1 MNFQQLRYLHGIAE
15 QGYNIS
21 RAAAALHT
29 SQPGISKQIQM
40 LEQEI
45 GIAIL
50 VRKGNRIV
58 GVTEPGRAILEVA
71 RRMLH
76 DADNLKRIG
85 EDYTAKDAGR
95 LVVATT
101 HMHARYVLRDVIREF
116 IRRHPSV
123 QLVLRQAS
131 PAQTAQLVA
140 SGEADIGVSSQPF
153 ESVTDLVMLP
163 CYELHRSVITPRA
176 HPLLKDKRLTL
187 KSIAKYPI
195 ITLDQS
201 FIGGS
206 AVLHA
211 FEAARIKPNIVL
223 SAIDADVVKTYV
235 ELGLGIAILPS
246 IAYEPR
252 RDTALRAIDAAKLFE
267 PTVACIELR
276 RENYLR
282 SYMLD
287 FIQCIAPQWSRETI
301 AQAMRTGDTGPARTP
316 LVKASDFRGTPSFM
330 QTI

>member
-1 MNFQQLRYLHGIAE
+1 MNLQQLRYLHGIAE
-15 QGYNIS
+15 QGFNIS

-40 LEQEI
+40 LEREI

-58 GVTEPGRAILEVA
+58 GVTEPGQAILDVA

-76 DADNLKRIG
+76 DAENLKRIG
-85 EDYTAKDAGR
+85 DDFTAKDAGR

-101 HMHARYVLRDVIREF
+101 HMHARYVLRDVIRDF

-140 SGEADIGVSSQPF
+140 SGEADIGVSSQPP
-153 ESVTDLVMLP
+153 ESVSDLVMLP
-163 CYELHRSVITPRA
+163 CYELHRSVITPKG
-176 HPLLKDKRLTL
+176 HPLLKEKRLTL
-187 KSIAKYPI
+187 RAIARHPI

-201 FIGGS
+201 FVGGS
-206 AVLHA
+206 AVLRA
-211 FEAARIKPNIVL
+211 FAAARIRPNIVL

-246 IAYEPR
+246 IAYEPC
-252 RDTALRAIDAAKLFE
+252 RDSKLRAIDAAKLFE

-287 FIQCIAPQWSRETI
+287 FIQRIAPQWSRETI
-301 AQAMRTGDTGPARTP
+301 AQAMRAGDAGARQST
-316 LVKASDFRGTPSFM
+316 V
-330 QTI
+330 

>member
-1 MNFQQLRYLHGIAE
+1 MNLQQLRYLQGIAE
-15 QGYNIS
+15 HGFNVS
-21 RAAAALHT
+21 RAATALHT

-50 VRKGNRIV
+50 VRKGNRII
-58 GVTEPGRAILEVA
+58 GVTEPGQAILDVA

-85 EDYTAKDAGR
+85 EDFTARDAGR

-101 HMHARYVLRDVIREF
+101 HMHARYVLRDVIRDF
-116 IRRHPSV
+116 IRRHPNV
-123 QLVLRQAS
+123 QLVLHQAS
-131 PAQTAQLVA
+131 PAQTAQLVT
-140 SGEADIGVSSQPF
+140 SGEADIGVSSQP
-153 ESVTDLVMLP
+153 VGATTGLVMLP
-163 CYELHRSVITPRA
+163 CYELHRSVITPKG
-176 HPLLKDKRLTL
+176 HPLLSERRLTL
-187 KSIAKYPI
+187 KTIAKYPI

-201 FIGGS
+201 FVGGS
-206 AVLHA
+206 AVVHA
-211 FEAARIKPNIVL
+211 FDRAGMRPNIVL

-235 ELGLGIAILPS
+235 ELGLGIAILPT

-252 RDTALRAIDAAKLFE
+252 RDTKLRAIDAAKLFE

-287 FIQCIAPQWSRETI
+287 FIQRIAAQWDREAITH
-301 AQAMRTGDTGPARTP
+301 AMRTADANIRQSAP
-316 LVKASDFRGTPSFM
+316 
-330 QTI
+330 

>member
-1 MNFQQLRYLHGIAE
+1 MNLQQLRYLHGIAE

-45 GIAIL
+45 GVAIL

-58 GVTEPGRAILEVA
+58 GVTEPGRAILDVA

-85 EDYTAKDAGR
+85 EDFTAADAGR

-101 HMHARYVLRDVIREF
+101 HMHARYVLRDVIRDF
-116 IRRHPSV
+116 IRRHPNV

-140 SGEADIGVSSQPF
+140 SGEADIGVSSQP
-153 ESVTDLVMLP
+153 VDAITDLVMLP
-163 CYELHRSVITPRA
+163 CYELHRSVITPKG
-176 HPLLKDKRLTL
+176 HPLLLEKRLTL
-187 KSIAKYPI
+187 KTIAKYPI

-201 FIGGS
+201 FVGGS
-206 AVLHA
+206 AVLRA
-211 FEAARIKPNIVL
+211 FDAAHIKPNIVL

-252 RDTALRAIDAAKLFE
+252 RDSKLRAVDAAKLFE
-267 PTVACIELR
+267 PTIACIELR

-287 FIQCIAPQWSRETI
+287 FIQRIGTRWDREAIAN
-301 AQAMRTGDTGPARTP
+301 AMRARDANIRKSALTD
-316 LVKASDFRGTPSFM
+316 AT
-330 QTI
+330 

>member
-1 MNFQQLRYLHGIAE
+1 MNLQQLRYLHGIAE
-15 QGYNIS
+15 QGFNIS

-45 GIAIL
+45 GVAIL
-50 VRKGNRIV
+50 LRKGNRII
-58 GVTEPGRAILEVA
+58 GVTEPGQAILDVA

-85 EDYTAKDAGR
+85 DDFTTKDAGR

-101 HMHARYVLRDVIREF
+101 HMHARYVLRDVIRDF

-140 SGEADIGVSSQPF
+140 SGEADIGVSSQPP
-153 ESVTDLVMLP
+153 ESVSDLVMLP
-163 CYELHRSVITPRA
+163 RYELNRSVITPKG
-176 HPLLKDKRLTL
+176 HPLLKEKRLAL

-201 FIGGS
+201 FVGGS
-206 AVLHA
+206 AVLRA
-211 FEAARIKPNIVL
+211 FEAAHIKPNIVL

-252 RDTALRAIDAAKLFE
+252 RDSKLRAVDAAKLFE

-287 FIQCIAPQWSRETI
+287 FIQRIAPQWSRETI
-301 AQAMRTGDTGPARTP
+301 AQAMRAGEAGARQ
-316 LVKASDFRGTPSFM
+316 GTA
-330 QTI
+330 